1 MVPSGAASTKGHS
14 RLKVRDLGF
23 HRSTR
28 AQRSSLRRGCS
39 VPALN
44 AWRPHPPVW
53 FPPAHFPAGLVIRP
67 VFDIQ
72 GSSCPVTRPSELSL
86 LGFPGLPPSTSAG
99 RSDTCIFPF
108 FRIGIGH
115 RLEGRNSWHLQPF
128 RLNQLHAGVHF
139 GDSSVRFRYGPPGCS
154 PPVLTRPRWFDAHLS
169 RLGLLRPG
177 FQFQRNCRI

>member
-1 MVPSGAASTKGHS
+1 MVTFPAVLPKIPYGGFSPVRLQAPGTRKFSGHPSWLPRRIKSDPDMPRLTLQFGSAFGAASAKGHS

-23 HRSTR
+23 HRATR
-28 AQRSSLRRGCS
+28 AQRSSLRRGYS

-53 FPPAHFPAGLVIRP
+53 FPPTHFPARLVIRP

-99 RSDTCIFPF
+99 
-108 FRIGIGH
+108 
-115 RLEGRNSWHLQPF
+115 
-128 RLNQLHAGVHF
+128 
-139 GDSSVRFRYGPPGCS
+139 S
-154 PPVLTRPRWFDAHLS
+154 PMRALPHTSAPALA
-169 RLGLLRPG
+169 
-177 FQFQRNCRI
+177 IE